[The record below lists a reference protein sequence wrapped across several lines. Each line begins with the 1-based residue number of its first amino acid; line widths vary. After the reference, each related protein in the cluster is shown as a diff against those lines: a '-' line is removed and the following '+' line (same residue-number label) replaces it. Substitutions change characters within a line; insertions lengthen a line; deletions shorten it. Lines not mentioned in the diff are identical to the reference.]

1 MRKLN
6 RSLSLIVFLNIGL
19 LLLDYIITYLITGDS
34 TKKQEILSVDNW
46 FISTYL
52 SVIYLVGLAANAPIL
67 FINSSDYREAYLK
80 EFNLIKKF
88 FKKIFNNSS
97 TPISVVTRVV
107 NNNQLNQVTPIAS

>member
-67 FINSSDYREAYLK
+67 FINRQIFLSNEM
-80 EFNLIKKF
+80 F
-88 FKKIFNNSS
+88 FVFI
-97 TPISVVTRVV
+97 T
-107 NNNQLNQVTPIAS
+107 